1 MPSVAIHKKSMRQL
15 GIASLITTVE
25 VKYFQQ
31 LLFVLQFLQAFVG
44 RYEHHAPYHVVLSA
58 RVIIIVN
65 KFSGELFFQDNFCS

>member
-31 LLFVLQFLQAFVG
+31 LLFVLQFL
-44 RYEHHAPYHVVLSA
+44 
-58 RVIIIVN
+58 
-65 KFSGELFFQDNFCS
+65 

>member
-31 LLFVLQFLQAFVG
+31 LLFVLQFLQALVG
-44 RYEHHAPYHVVLSA
+44 RYEHHA
-58 RVIIIVN
+58 
-65 KFSGELFFQDNFCS
+65 